1 MREPALPILP
11 PRPPRES
18 IRQYVAD
25 TIRAALIAGELVP
38 GQVYSAPAL
47 AKQLDVSATPVREA
61 MLDLARD
68 GMVDVVPNT
77 GFRVTEVTPRELDHI
92 TEVRLLLEVPI
103 MGEVAAAT
111 WPERDAQLNELR
123 PIVDSMVDAAEG
135 KDLTNYL
142 SVDATFH
149 TRFLTLHGND
159 ILVATVRQ
167 LRDRTRLHG
176 LKAVA
181 DAGNLVENTN
191 EHYAMIDAALDHDR
205 AAMEQIMRDHIG
217 HVRTNWA
224 ATSPSPTGLRG

>member
-1 MREPALPILP
+1 MMEPLLPS
-11 PRPPRES
+11 RPPRES

-25 TIRAALIAGELVP
+25 TLRAALIAGELVP

-47 AKQLDVSATPVREA
+47 AKKLEVSATPVREA

-77 GFRVTEVTPRELDHI
+77 GFRVTEVTAQELDHI
-92 TEVRLLLEVPI
+92 AEIRLLLEVPI
-103 MGEVAAAT
+103 MVEVAAASGA
-111 WPERDAQLNELR
+111 ERDTQLNALR
-123 PIVDSMVDAAEG
+123 PIVDEMVDAAQR
-135 KDLTNYL
+135 KDLTAYL
-142 SVDATFH
+142 SADATFH
-149 TRFLTLHGND
+149 TRFLALHGNE
-159 ILVATVRQ
+159 ILVATVRE

-191 EHYAMIDAALDHDR
+191 EHYAMIDAALTRDR
-205 AAMEQIMRDHIG
+205 TAMEQIMRNHLG

-224 ATSPSPTGLRG
+224 AEEN

>member
-1 MREPALPILP
+1 MMKPLLP

-25 TIRAALIAGELVP
+25 TLRAALIAGELVP
-38 GQVYSAPAL
+38 GQVYSAPTL
-47 AKQLDVSATPVREA
+47 AKQLEVSATPVREA

-77 GFRVTEVTPRELDHI
+77 GFRVTEVTAQELDHI
-92 TEVRLLLEVPI
+92 AEIRLLLEVPI
-103 MGEVAAAT
+103 MVEVAAASGA
-111 WPERDAQLNELR
+111 ERDTQLNALR
-123 PIVDSMVDAAEG
+123 PIVDEMVDAAQRKE
-135 KDLTNYL
+135 LTRYL
-142 SVDATFH
+142 SADATFH
-149 TRFLTLHGND
+149 ARFLAIHGNE

-191 EHYAMIDAALDHDR
+191 EHYAMIDAALANDR

-224 ATSPSPTGLRG
+224 SAVPSSAEHST